1 MKNVRPVNYPPLTL
15 LPIYVII
22 FPYGKRG
29 KKRRTYKIRHFKQCL
44 VYA

>member
-1 MKNVRPVNYPPLTL
+1 MRPLRLNYPPLTL
-15 LPIYVII
+15 PFIYVII

-29 KKRRTYKIRHFKQCL
+29 KKRTYKIRHFKQCL

>member
-1 MKNVRPVNYPPLTL
+1 MIACQLQILPLTL
-15 LPIYVII
+15 PSICVII

-29 KKRRTYKIRHFKQCL
+29 KERRTYKIRHFKQCL